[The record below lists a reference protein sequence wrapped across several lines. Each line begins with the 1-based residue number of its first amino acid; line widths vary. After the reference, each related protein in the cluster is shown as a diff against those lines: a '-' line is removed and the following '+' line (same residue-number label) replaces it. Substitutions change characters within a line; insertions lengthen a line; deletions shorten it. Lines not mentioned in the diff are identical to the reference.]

1 MPSSPGPKAA
11 SSKKARALVAVRHAS
26 LHTLVIAAHV
36 QAPGGDPAQHQV
48 PEEAA
53 RLVGAEEPADRAD
66 GAEAAEDLAELL
78 LPLGLLDEAGRQTL
92 QGRDAR
98 VAAVLA
104 LALLQGAGVVL
115 VHHVH
120 EERNEGQERENSLA
134 PWHPSCLG
142 GLAGFLL
149 LGFAQ
154 LLALATRLLALAAGL
169 LGLILFAALALLDAL
184 IDSHRRTRLL
194 LTTMEA
200 ESGRTKKNL

>member
-11 SSKKARALVAVRHAS
+11 SSKWARALIAVRHAS

-53 RLVGAEEPADRAD
+53 RLVGAEEPADSAD
-66 GAEAAEDLAELL
+66 SAEAAEDLAELL

-98 VAAVLA
+98 EAAVLA
-104 LALLQGAGVVL
+104 LALLQRAGVVL

-120 EERNEGQERENSLA
+120 EERNEGKERKNGLA
-134 PWHPSCLG
+134 PGHPSRLG

-149 LGFAQ
+149 LGFAR
-154 LLALATRLLALAAGL
+154 LLPLAACLLALAAGL
-169 LGLILFAALALLDAL
+169 LGLILFATLALLYAL
-184 IDSHRRTRLL
+184 IDSHRGTRLP
-194 LTTMEA
+194 LTAAEA
-200 ESGRTKKNL
+200 KSGCKE